1 MDPDAARKVA
11 ETAFIEHVDV
21 VTALFNDEW
30 PGIERFARLV
40 AGCLAGG
47 GLVLWCGNGGSA
59 ADAQHLAAE
68 LVGRFESDRRP
79 LGSVALTADSAVL
92 TCVGNDFGYEEVF
105 ARQVEA
111 IGRPGDVLV
120 AISTSGESRNVVRG
134 LEQARRSGLSSFGL
148 LGRDGGAALGLVDDA
163 IVVPGTGT
171 ARIQEAHILIG
182 HVVCE
187 LVERILDLS

>member
-1 MDPDAARKVA
+1 M
-11 ETAFIEHVDV
+11 
-21 VTALFNDEW
+21 
-30 PGIERFARLV
+30 
-40 AGCLAGG
+40 
-47 GLVLWCGNGGSA
+47 
-59 ADAQHLAAE
+59 
-68 LVGRFESDRRP
+68 
-79 LGSVALTADSAVL
+79 TADSAVL